1 MKHLTT
7 LLVVFFG
14 IKAYLLALAL
24 VVPKQYDTSST
35 LLFPG
40 NHFLSRLVIWD
51 SVFFVSSAERSH
63 LYEHEWAFS
72 WTWSRVLGLAGS
84 REAIAYSAIA
94 ISTTCHLLSA
104 LMLQK
109 LTLSVFH
116 NKRFAQTTAL
126 MYVLSP
132 AGIFLIAGYTES
144 LFALL
149 SFSGLYL
156 RQKKQYALAGLV
168 LGSSCLLRG
177 NGLLWGI
184 PFLFD
189 LAWCIKRN
197 DYSRGV
203 QVTLG
208 GSLVGCFFL
217 YTQYLPWSIFCPW
230 REEWC
235 TYYFPSI
242 YGYVQERYWNV
253 GFLRYWTPNN
263 IPNFLFA
270 APVLYLMYQAMSSK
284 PDLMPFYAVH
294 AIMGLA
300 CVFVWHVQII
310 TRISTCLPTLYWY
323 MAKLAQG
330 YRGEYVVRYVFVW
343 VTFQVVMWGAYLPP
357 A

>member
-1 MKHLTT
+1 MKQLTT
-7 LLVVFFG
+7 LIVVFVA
-14 IKAYLLALAL
+14 IKAYLVALAL

-35 LLFPG
+35 LLFP
-40 NHFLSRLVIWD
+40 NSRFLSRLVIWD

-72 WTWSRVLGLAGS
+72 WMWSRVLGLAGS
-84 REAIAYSAIA
+84 REAIAYTAIA
-94 ISTTCHLLSA
+94 VSSVSHLLAA
-104 LMLQK
+104 LMLRK
-109 LTLSVFH
+109 LTEAVFH
-116 NKRFAQTTAL
+116 NKRFAETTAL

-132 AGIFLIAGYTES
+132 AGIFLVAGYTES

-149 SFSGLYL
+149 SFTGLYL
-156 RQKKQYALAGLV
+156 RQVGKYPLAGAV
-168 LGSSCLLRG
+168 LGASCLLRG

-189 LAWCIKRN
+189 LASTIKHN
-197 DYSRGV
+197 EYNKGV
-203 QVTLG
+203 SVVIG
-208 GSLVGCFFL
+208 GSLVGAVFL
-217 YTQYLPWSIFCPW
+217 YTQYLPWSIFCPQ
-230 REEWC
+230 RGEWC
-235 TYYFPSI
+235 NYYLPSI

-253 GFLRYWTPNN
+253 GLFRYWTPNN

-270 APVLYLMYQAMSSK
+270 APVLYLMYQSMSNNPK
-284 PDLMPFYAVH
+284 LVPFYTVH

-300 CVFVWHVQII
+300 CVFMWHVQII

-330 YRGEYVVRYVFVW
+330 YNGHYVVRYIFVW
-343 VTFQVVMWGAYLPP
+343 ITFQVVMWGAYLPP